1 MAYEYEVISL
11 RNKLK
16 ELEKSMSSMQK
27 SSTSKAKN
35 VPVSNSRNSFKEEKM
50 EDTDKKQRKDANREE
65 KTQSAIIV
73 M

>member
-1 MAYEYEVISL
+1 
-11 RNKLK
+11 
-16 ELEKSMSSMQK
+16 MQK